1 MVILVLLLDEATSAL
16 DTKSE
21 SAVQAALEVAAA
33 GRTTIIIAHRLSTI
47 KDAHNIVVMSHGRI
61 IEQGTHVEL
70 INSKGHYFD
79 LVSAQDIL
87 GSDALTIDAR
97 EQLEEKEQHLFDEI
111 PTDFGSD
118 IKMHHAE
125 SPTTEILQKATSN
138 HETEKGYS
146 IWTLIA
152 LIKSFNDPEW
162 KIMIS
167 GLIFSIICG
176 ATYPVMSGKSPPSS
190 TILTIQNVH
199 V

>member
-1 MVILVLLLDEATSAL
+1 MLLDEATSAL

-61 IEQGTHVEL
+61 IEQGTHAEL

-79 LVSAQDIL
+79 LVSAQDVL

-97 EQLEEKEQHLFDEI
+97 EQLDEKEQHLIHEL

-118 IKMHHAE
+118 IKMHHVE
-125 SPTTEILQKATSN
+125 SPTTEASQKVTSN
-138 HETEKGYS
+138 HERRNLYS
-146 IWTLIA
+146 LWTLIA

-162 KIMIS
+162 KIMLS
-167 GLIFSIICG
+167 GLLFSIICG
-176 ATYPVMSGKSPPSS
+176 ATYPVMSGKKPPPSS
-190 TILTIQNVH
+190 TIPIIENAH

>member
-1 MVILVLLLDEATSAL
+1 MLLDEATSAL

-21 SAVQAALEVAAA
+21 GAVQAALEVAAA

-97 EQLEEKEQHLFDEI
+97 EQLEEKEQHHFDEI
-111 PTDFGSD
+111 PTNLESD
-118 IKMHHAE
+118 IKMHHVE
-125 SPTTEILQKATSN
+125 SPTTEVLQKATSN
-138 HETEKGYS
+138 HEKEKGYS
-146 IWTLIA
+146 LWTLIT

-167 GLIFSIICG
+167 GLVFSIICG
-176 ATYPVMSGKSPPSS
+176 ATYPVMSGKRRTPSS
-190 TILTIQNVH
+190 TISTIQNVH

>member
-1 MVILVLLLDEATSAL
+1 MAILVLLLDEATSAL

-33 GRTTIIIAHRLSTI
+33 GRTIIVIAHRLSTI

-97 EQLEEKEQHLFDEI
+97 EQLEEKEQRLFDEI
-111 PTDFGSD
+111 PTDFESD
-118 IKMHHAE
+118 IKMHHEE
-125 SPTTEILQKATSN
+125 SPTTEALQKATSN

-146 IWTLIA
+146 LWTLIA

-162 KIMIS
+162 KTMLS
-167 GLIFSIICG
+167 GLVFSIICG
-176 ATYPVMSGKSPPSS
+176 ATYPVMSGR
-190 TILTIQNVH
+190 
-199 V
+199 